1 MMLSVTEMG
10 HIGRMGPVRPV
21 ALIAGTTLQPAWEP
35 VTGDPPDPQA
45 NGEARATDEDAAGT
59 GRFYRLI
66 IE

>member
-1 MMLSVTEMG
+1 MKLSVTEMG
-10 HIGRMGPVRPV
+10 HIGRIGPKWPI
-21 ALIAGTTLQPAWEP
+21 ALLDGTTLQPAWQP